1 MLQTFKTK
9 IKMKRHLLSQYNSL
23 EEIMKFLKPKTD
35 LELSIVQDGWITDGS
50 LSITPGKKCI
60 LIKQSAT
67 AGAKINLLESSI
79 VDVYPVPPSN
89 FINSIT
95 QRGILAIIVN
105 MIISGSQNKIAEEV
119 ENILLEIQ
127 KN

>member
-1 MLQTFKTK
+1 
-9 IKMKRHLLSQYNSL
+9 MKRHLLSQYNSL